1 MYKRMLR
8 SALAVVFSAVAVFG
22 AVSAV
27 NGDAGSA
34 LASDSG
40 WNIVPTGPTGKTD
53 SGWNSAPVDSG
64 WNTAP
69 AGQAGEPDS
78 GWNTAPVKAL

>member
-22 AVSAV
+22 AVSVV

-40 WNIVPTGPTGKTD
+40 WNTTPAGESD
-53 SGWNSAPVDSG
+53 SGWNIVPTSKKSDSG
-64 WNTAP
+64 WNARP
-69 AGQAGEPDS
+69 AAEPDS
-78 GWNTAPVKAL
+78 GWNAAPVKAV